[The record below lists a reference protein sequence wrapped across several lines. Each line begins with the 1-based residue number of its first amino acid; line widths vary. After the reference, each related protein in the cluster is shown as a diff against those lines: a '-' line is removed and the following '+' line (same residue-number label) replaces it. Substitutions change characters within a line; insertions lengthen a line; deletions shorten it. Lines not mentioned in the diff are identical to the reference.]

1 MRTIAGILRGLV
13 LTAVIAG
20 PPCVLADEAWLQRAP
35 LPPGTRPLLALVV
48 DNSAALAGSVTV
60 RPPYDP
66 ATDYAAGVPEETRCD
81 PARVYWRRGAGP
93 APDCGRMPGLEATPA
108 TPDPGLHC
116 AAASGPLARHGV
128 FVAART
134 AQWQDAAAGG
144 YWASPA
150 PTSVLALRCS
160 ADGASDIDWNRPPL
174 GDPYI
179 FYTGNYLN
187 WLQSEAAPVE
197 QPFADTLLQA
207 LTTALDASGEL
218 EVAAVLLSQ
227 ATPGAAG
234 AYVALAPAAAATAA
248 QRLAELLTA
257 ESAGGPAWL
266 STALLETSAWL
277 AGSTVRF
284 GTDARADP
292 AAFADQAAGEYRSPI
307 VPACRPVSIAVL
319 AAGTPAQ
326 DAPTTLAANA
336 LPGFAAA
343 TGGCDSDCLPA
354 LSAWLADTD
363 LIAAL
368 PGQQHAPVTWLAT
381 PATAAAVAP
390 AAAATSGLV
399 HDLTDPLALINLVA
413 RSLGHDAAVPAGPQ
427 LSAAGL
433 VPAGMGEAAPEIVYG
448 LTLPLGRE
456 RWPGNA
462 LAYGLSWNGPGFA
475 GPTVVDRDGET
486 ALDAATS
493 LPRSGS
499 RSLWS
504 ETEDTDWLSGGA
516 AGRLPAAAA
525 RRLFS
530 NLTTAPMTDPA
541 NRLTPDNELL
551 GRDLLGLGTHDQES
565 PAEVINWLRALR
577 QLGDPG
583 PAAPIVLRLDADDGL
598 VLVATQDG
606 LLHAFDLATGVER
619 WAFLPR
625 ELLTRL
631 AGLQRD
637 EPTTLRS
644 HGLDGPMLLHEHD
657 PDHDGTIDPAAGEH
671 RWLILGLGRGGS
683 GYYALDLALP
693 AEPRLLWTFDP
704 SSGAA
709 ESRPEAVVTRLSI
722 ADSGQSAGNWVV
734 LLAGG
739 YDRRFNLPVEST
751 AGAGNRLSVVD
762 ATNGHLLWQ
771 AGSEDDTDV
780 TLGVAGFTSSLAAA
794 PRALDLDG
802 DGRLDR
808 LYQLDITGS
817 LWRFDFA
824 SGAAA
829 GQLARARRIARLGA
843 GAQRFFATPDASLTR
858 LEGTLRVTLAVGS
871 GWLSRPRDTSAVDR
885 AYVLFDREPPGST
898 RVLADSDLHDATA
911 AEGPMPTGAPGWFL
925 RLARHGSGEKVI
937 GPTLTF
943 DRALWLRT
951 YQPLPFS
958 PDAPCGPPP
967 AIRRLY
973 ALDPATGLPVV
984 RTARDFEEPRELIG
998 SGLPPAL
1005 RFGESRG
1012 ADAPPRYFGIAG
1024 AEVFDAGWS
1033 NAPVKT
1039 SWRRLRPPADSR

>member
-1 MRTIAGILRGLV
+1 MRSIAGHLRSL
-13 LTAVIAG
+13 LLAAAIAG
-20 PPCVLADEAWLQRAP
+20 SPGVLADEAWLQRAP
-35 LPPGTRPLLALVV
+35 LPPGTRPLLVLVV

-93 APDCGRMPGLEATPA
+93 APDCGRMPGLEAAAA
-108 TPDPGLHC
+108 TPDSGLHC
-116 AAASGPLARHGV
+116 TAASGPLERHGV
-128 FVAART
+128 FIAARA
-134 AQWQDAAAGG
+134 AQWQAAAAGG
-144 YWASPA
+144 YWAPPA

-160 ADGASDIDWNRPPL
+160 ADGASDIDWNLPPL
-174 GDPYI
+174 GDPYL

-187 WLQSEAAPVE
+187 WLQSEATPVE
-197 QPFADTLLQA
+197 EPLASMLVRA
-207 LTTALDASGEL
+207 LATALEAGGEL

-234 AYVALAPAAAATAA
+234 AYVALAPAPAATAA

-257 ESAGGPAWL
+257 ESAAGPAWL
-266 STALLETSAWL
+266 STALVETAAWL

-292 AAFADQAAGEYRSPI
+292 EAFADRAAGEYRSPV

-319 AAGTPAQ
+319 AAGTPVQ

-354 LSAWLADTD
+354 LSAWLA
-363 LIAAL
+363 
-368 PGQQHAPVTWLAT
+368 
-381 PATAAAVAP
+381 
-390 AAAATSGLV
+390 ATSILV

-433 VPAGMGEAAPEIVYG
+433 APAGTGEAAPGIVYG
-448 LTLPLGRE
+448 LTLPLRRE

-462 LAYGLSWNGPGFA
+462 LAYDLAWSGPGFE
-475 GPTVVDRDGET
+475 GPTVVDHDGEA
-486 ALDAATS
+486 ALDAATG

-499 RSLWS
+499 RNLWS
-504 ETEDTDWLSGGA
+504 DTGDTDWLTGGA

-525 RRLFS
+525 RHLFS
-530 NLTTAPMTDPA
+530 NLTTAPLTDPA
-541 NRLTPDNELL
+541 NRLDPDNPRLDRE
-551 GRDLLGLGTHDQES
+551 LLGLGAHDTET
-565 PAEVINWLRALR
+565 PAEVIHWLRALR

-583 PAAPIVLRLDADDGL
+583 PAAPIVLRIGADDGL
-598 VLVATQDG
+598 VLIATQDG
-606 LLHAFDLATGVER
+606 LLHALDLATGVEQ
-619 WAFLPR
+619 WAFLPQ
-625 ELLTRL
+625 ELLARL
-631 AGLQRD
+631 AGLRRD

-644 HGLDGPMLLHEHD
+644 HGLDGAMLLHEHD
-657 PDHDGTIDPAAGEH
+657 PDQDGVIDPDAGEH

-704 SSGAA
+704 SGSTA
-709 ESRPEAVVTRLSI
+709 ESRPEPVVTRLSI
-722 ADSGQSAGNWVV
+722 ADSGQSAGDWVV

-739 YDRRFNLPVEST
+739 YDRRFNLPAEST
-751 AGAGNRLSVVD
+751 AGAGNRLSLVD
-762 ATNGHLLWQ
+762 ATNGRLLWQ
-771 AGSEDDTDV
+771 AGSEVDTDV
-780 TLGVAGFTSSLAAA
+780 TLGVGGFSSSLAAA

-808 LYQLDITGS
+808 LYQLDIAGS

-824 SGAAA
+824 SGAPV
-829 GQLARARRIARLGA
+829 GQLARVRRIARLGT

-858 LEGTLRVTLAVGS
+858 LEGTLRLTLAIGS
-871 GWLSRPRDTSAVDR
+871 GWLTRPRDTSTVDR
-885 AYVLFDREPPGST
+885 AYVIFDREPPGST
-898 RVLADSDLHDATA
+898 RVLTESDLHDATA
-911 AEGPMPTGAPGWFL
+911 AEGPMPTSAPGWFL

-951 YQPLPFS
+951 YQPLPYS

-973 ALDPATGLPVV
+973 ALEPGTGLPVV

-1005 RFGESRG
+1005 RFGASRG
-1012 ADAPPRYFGIAG
+1012 ADAPARYFGIAG